1 VVPSPDPIEIVELEV
16 IRDLVEARA
25 LVVACGG
32 GGIPVVRDGDG
43 MLRGVEAVIDKD
55 RASALLAANL
65 GVDLFAI
72 STDTD
77 YVYLDY
83 KKPTQRALT
92 SVTATEIA
100 EHFKNGHFPPGNMGP
115 KVESVL
121 RFLKAG
127 GKRAVI
133 TSFTHMLEAVAGS
146 GGTHIVANG
155 LADSKTKHE
164 EQACPTR

>member
-1 VVPSPDPIEIVELEV
+1 
-16 IRDLVEARA
+16 
-25 LVVACGG
+25 
-32 GGIPVVRDGDG
+32 GIPVVRDADG
-43 MLRGVEAVIDKD
+43 MLHGVEAVIDKD
-55 RASALLAANL
+55 RASALLAAKL

-77 YVYLDY
+77 FVYLDY
-83 KKPTQRALT
+83 KKATQRPLT

-121 RFLKAG
+121 RFLRSG

-146 GGTHIVANG
+146 AGTHIDANG
-155 LADSKTKHE
+155 IAVDETKHE
-164 EQACPTR
+164 EQVCPTR